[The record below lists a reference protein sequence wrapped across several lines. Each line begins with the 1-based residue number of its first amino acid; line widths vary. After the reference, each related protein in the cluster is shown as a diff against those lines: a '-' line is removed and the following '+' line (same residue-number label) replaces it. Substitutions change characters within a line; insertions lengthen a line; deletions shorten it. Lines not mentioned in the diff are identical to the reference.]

1 MGDNPYEK
9 IIRMMQTQ
17 GATNNSAEVQI
28 GVMTS
33 ETSCKVGDLEL
44 DKDDLLFNELL
55 VKPQLIDKGK
65 AEGRIS
71 INGGAMQDYKTE
83 NTKDTEKELLEDFKL
98 KAGDIVAVTKISD
111 ETYAVLGRLIRL

>member
-44 DKDDLLFNELL
+44 DNDDLLFNELL

-83 NTKDTEKELLEDFKL
+83 DTKDTEKELLEDFKL